1 MAGMKNRIVFGTI
14 MVVATVALLWLDW
27 HLEQQE
33 MPIIVHERT
42 VSLPLPDAPGED
54 LVRTVEI
61 PSVVTGLP
69 LGVVTLLL
77 VAVGYFEIAR
87 MIRSVGTQPL
97 GVTGPLGAAVL
108 ATCPVWLQLLPG
120 LRVGGGMLWVP
131 ALLLPA
137 VMIEQMTAARTHDAI
152 RRVGC
157 TLLAIAYLGL
167 GGAMI
172 LAIRIHYGVPMLV
185 LFLTAVKFADIGAYF
200 TGKTWGKHK
209 LIPWLSPGKSWEGLI
224 GGLVASALVATGI
237 VWLFG
242 TEQTFALWKAPLFG
256 LAMCLAGQFADLC
269 ESLLKRSADVKD
281 SGALVPNFGG
291 VLDIMDSPLIAA
303 PMALVL
309 LAFLA

>member
-1 MAGMKNRIVFGTI
+1 MI
-14 MVVATVALLWLDW
+14 VATVALLWLDW
-27 HLEQQE
+27 YLQQQE
-33 MPIIVHERT
+33 MPAMSVART
-42 VSLPLPDAPGED
+42 VRFENPLTGEE
-54 LVRTVEI
+54 VRQTVTFSRVI
-61 PSVVTGLP
+61 VALP

-77 VAVGYFEIAR
+77 VAVGYFEVAR
-87 MIRSVGTQPL
+87 MVRSVGTQPL
-97 GVTGPLGAAVL
+97 GVTGPLGAAAL
-108 ATCPVWLQLLPG
+108 ATCPVWLQLIPPAAG
-120 LRVGGGMLWVP
+120 LGDKLWVP

-137 VMIEQMTAARTHDAI
+137 VFIEQMVVGRTHDAI

-172 LAIRIHYGVPMLV
+172 LTIRIAYGVPMLV

-209 LIPWLSPGKSWEGLI
+209 LIPWLSPGKSWEGLA
-224 GGLVASALVATGI
+224 GGLIASALVATGI
-237 VWLFG
+237 VLLFG
-242 TEQTFALWKAPLFG
+242 TEHTFALWKAPLFG

-269 ESLLKRSADVKD
+269 ESLMKRSADVKD

-303 PMALVL
+303 PIALVL
-309 LAFLA
+309 LAVLA